1 MRDYTIARRLELGI
15 EQTKP
20 IADFNERF
28 TKVEAGIIQ
37 ALGGP
42 DGRAAEALLR
52 YRRFATDHEVAE
64 WLIIDALEFGLAL
77 MTGILGAMAIYA
89 VITALDD
96 IIKGDT
102 LSESLLRAAGSASTE
117 LVPTGQIVDTL
128 IK

>member
-1 MRDYTIARRLELGI
+1 
-15 EQTKP
+15 
-20 IADFNERF
+20 
-28 TKVEAGIIQ
+28 
-37 ALGGP
+37 
-42 DGRAAEALLR
+42 
-52 YRRFATDHEVAE
+52 
-64 WLIIDALEFGLAL
+64 